1 MSMTLSNATA
11 AAKAAKA
18 ELTAPVAANH
28 GGLDSMPTR
37 QASHDGGATAPRVPP
52 KSPPL
57 TGNGK
62 GQQAS
67 AKPAPTTRGATP
79 ASQNDPVSHPGRDA
93 AEPADETQDR
103 APLFAQLLQ
112 LTDPLALDA
121 ESGAAAAADSPAA
134 TDDATDAGATA
145 ATDALVP
152 AMVGAL
158 LNSAMPAPVPAAASG
173 TPAPVRTEAIGATS
187 TLNNAATR
195 LNLSAASVAV
205 TAAPLPLTPAPA
217 GDAPAAAAAPAPA
230 PVNTAQVVTPQNIY
244 AMANSAALGAQAQ
257 QSQPDTPATAAPAPA
272 ASAASPA
279 PAAAPLLSAAFT
291 PALPRVAPRAADAAS
306 AAGDSAD
313 YTATA
318 TTAAVTATA
327 KDDSL
332 GRASAPAPAPV
343 GNSVGFSQAPQA
355 AAPAPAAVVKL
366 AGAPDQWQQPLREAL
381 GDRLQVQLQRNNDHA
396 VIRLEPPNMGSIEI
410 SIRHSAGSLQVNLS
424 ANHSEVL
431 RQLNTIGDS
440 VRQDLST
447 RQYADVSVTV
457 SSSRAQAQADSGGRN
472 GQQREQDQEQ
482 GRTPGRALADDA
494 TTTFAMTSERE

>member
-37 QASHDGGATAPRVPP
+37 QASHDGGATVTRVPP

-62 GQQAS
+62 ATQAS
-67 AKPAPTTRGATP
+67 AKPAPHSAVP
-79 ASQNDPVSHPGRDA
+79 SSQNDPVSQPGRDA
-93 AEPADETQDR
+93 AAPAADETQDR

-112 LTDPLALDA
+112 LTDPLALDT
-121 ESGAAAAADSPAA
+121 GAAPAPAAADSPAS
-134 TDDATDAGATA
+134 TDDTADAGATA

-158 LNSAMPAPVPAAASG
+158 LTSATPAPVPAAASG

-217 GDAPAAAAAPAPA
+217 AGDTPAAAAAPAPA
-230 PVNTAQVVTPQNIY
+230 PVNTSVVTPQNIY

-257 QSQPDTPATAAPAPA
+257 QSQSDTPATAAPAPA

-279 PAAAPLLSAAFT
+279 PADAPLLSAAFT
-291 PALPRVAPRAADAAS
+291 PALPRVAPRGADAAG
-306 AAGDSAD
+306 AAGDSTD
-313 YTATA
+313 YNASA
-318 TTAAVTATA
+318 TTAAVTAAAA
-327 KDDSL
+327 KDDSI

-343 GNSVGFSQAPQA
+343 GNSVGFSQAPQT

-472 GQQREQDQEQ
+472 GQQREQDE
-482 GRTPGRALADDA
+482 GRTPGRALSDDD